1 MKDTVYKISEQ
12 QRKDL
17 EKKLKD
23 LLEFCQIYH
32 IPFFASCAVQ
42 NDENGT
48 EYTNMVYS
56 AQSHAMRLHDDRIRK
71 YMLISSGNFEV
82 VPAREVVQFD
92 PFGVMKNE

>member
-42 NDENGT
+42 ND
-48 EYTNMVYS
+48 
-56 AQSHAMRLHDDRIRK
+56 
-71 YMLISSGNFEV
+71 
-82 VPAREVVQFD
+82 
-92 PFGVMKNE
+92 

>member
-1 MKDTVYKISEQ
+1 M
-12 QRKDL
+12 QRDI
-17 EKKLKD
+17 EYWE
-23 LLEFCQIYH
+23 EFGGRW
-32 IPFFASCAVQ
+32 F
-42 NDENGT
+42 DENGT